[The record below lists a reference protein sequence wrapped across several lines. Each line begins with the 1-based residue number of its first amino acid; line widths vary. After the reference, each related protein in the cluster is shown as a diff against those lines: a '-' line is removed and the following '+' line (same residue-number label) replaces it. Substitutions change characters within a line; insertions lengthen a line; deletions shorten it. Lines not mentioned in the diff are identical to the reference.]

1 MRVEHWILLV
11 GLLVGAGQ
19 SAGAAEAGDAP
30 GAEQGEVKFSLG
42 SQRVLTLPPEAR
54 GFSIRDEGIVESR
67 LTGRH
72 QLLLVGLR
80 RGRTEL
86 LFFGP
91 HGPIR
96 RIRFH
101 VDRFDAC
108 VLVICEACR
117 LLPKGT
123 QLEVTSV
130 GDKPVVRGIA
140 RSIEEARAAKH
151 LAWVY
156 PEFSVDVRLSERA
169 LREGLLR
176 VNRDLWRA
184 GFLDARAI
192 VVGNEVRLRGHFA
205 SELQEELARAAIA
218 SSARWLEGALE
229 LPLAPIG
236 SLEDS

>member
-1 MRVEHWILLV
+1 MKVEHWILLV
-11 GLLVGAGQ
+11 GLLVGA
-19 SAGAAEAGDAP
+19 SPPAGAEP
-30 GAEQGEVKFSLG
+30 GEVKFSLG

-54 GFSIRDEGIVESR
+54 GFSIGDERILESR
-67 LTGRH
+67 LVGRQ

-96 RIRFH
+96 RIQFN
-101 VDRFDAC
+101 VDRFEAC

-123 QLEVTSV
+123 QLEVTSM
-130 GDKPVVRGIA
+130 GDRPVVRGIA

-156 PEFSVDVRLSERA
+156 PEFLVDVRLSERA

-176 VNRDLWRA
+176 VNHDLWRA

-192 VVGNEVRLRGHFA
+192 VVENQVGLRGHFA
-205 SELQEELARAAIA
+205 SELEEELARAAIA
-218 SSARWLEGALE
+218 TSARWLEGALE
-229 LPLAPIG
+229 LPIVA
-236 SLEDS
+236 SETVEE